1 MARREIILTNYSN
14 GEVEISDGSSQPLR
28 LPRERANSL
37 IMSARMHTVDEFLQA
52 LPAFIPDAVLLQA
65 LQSVFDRPTSTERW
79 NAKEKFAR
87 LRTLTSNYPS
97 KVASQEVV
105 EIVHVSC

>member
-1 MARREIILTNYSN
+1 MTNYSN
-14 GEVEISDGSSQPLR
+14 GEVEISDGSGHVLR

-37 IMSARMHTVDEFLQA
+37 IMSARMHTVDEFLQS
-52 LPAFIPDAVLLQA
+52 LPSFLTDTELLHAV
-65 LQSVFDRPTSTERW
+65 QSTFDHPTSTERW

-97 KVASQEVV
+97 GAAPQEVV